1 MTRTNKRK
9 PAAFKVEEV
18 ELFEGLIRTMV
29 LEHDIAAFRAALET
43 HGILRPDESF
53 GLFYLIG
60 LSLIVVAYVFWP
72 SNKKQFDDAAESI
85 LRDEDV
91 PWR

>member
-1 MTRTNKRK
+1 LTDAPK
-9 PAAFKVEEV
+9 PSLRREV
-18 ELFEGLIRTMV
+18 IMEI
-29 LEHDIAAFRAALET
+29 D
-43 HGILRPDESF
+43 HGTLVWFSKSF
-53 GLFYLIG
+53 GLFYLIR

>member
-1 MTRTNKRK
+1 M
-9 PAAFKVEEV
+9 E
-18 ELFEGLIRTMV
+18 I
-29 LEHDIAAFRAALET
+29 D
-43 HGILRPDESF
+43 HGTLVWFSKSF

-60 LSLIVVAYVFWP
+60 LFLIVVVYAFWP
-72 SNKKQFDDAAESI
+72 SNKKQFDDAAKSI

>member
-1 MTRTNKRK
+1 
-9 PAAFKVEEV
+9 
-18 ELFEGLIRTMV
+18 MV
-29 LEHDIAAFRAALET
+29 
-43 HGILRPDESF
+43 
-53 GLFYLIG
+53 
-60 LSLIVVAYVFWP
+60 VVYAFWP